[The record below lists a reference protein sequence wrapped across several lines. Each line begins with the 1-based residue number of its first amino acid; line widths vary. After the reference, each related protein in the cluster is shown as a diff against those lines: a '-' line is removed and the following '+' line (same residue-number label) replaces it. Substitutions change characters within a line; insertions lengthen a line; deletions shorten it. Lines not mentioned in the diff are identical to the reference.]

1 MNIEDFSKKYL
12 SRLTSALDRIDYNVV
27 GEIIEALEKSAA
39 DKSRIFIIG
48 NGGSSATASHM
59 VNDLGVG
66 LKRRE
71 IINFDIA
78 SLNDNAPVVSAI
90 ANDVGYESI
99 FSMQMKGLLSKN
111 DIIIFLYI
119 RDYYKWLTKF
129 LLF

>member
-12 SRLTSALDRIDYNVV
+12 SRLTRALERIDYNVV

-111 DIIIFLYI
+111 DIIIFL
-119 RDYYKWLTKF
+119 
-129 LLF
+129 